1 MANIPL
7 DKLRALKRAAE
18 EAGTLPEREH
28 SGIDDE
34 ARQRFREQKKAART
48 TRRAARR
55 QIRDTAPRRK
65 VTFSFSLGDL
75 VRIRTV
81 PWQLQGAIQKDSIAM
96 VMEVADRQI
105 LLSVPTGLEWF
116 DGSNLRPMG
125 MYDDDD
131 DDE

>member
-1 MANIPL
+1 VANIPY

-18 EAGTLPEREH
+18 EAGTLPERERT
-28 SGIDDE
+28 GLTDE
-34 ARQRFREQKKAART
+34 VRKKLREQKKAAGQ

-55 QIRDTAPRRK
+55 HIRQVAPRRTVK
-65 VTFSFSLGDL
+65 FSFNPGDL

-81 PWQLQGAIQKDSIAM
+81 PWQLQGSIQKDSVAM
-96 VMEVADRQI
+96 VMEVRNRQI

-125 MYDDDD
+125 MYDDD
-131 DDE
+131 E